1 MYSAQEHEKNMIDL
15 DTLDNLGKQ
24 LNLTLGLSFW
34 RLISDSSTWGF
45 DNQGYAT
52 TQAIDSFLKH
62 FGNLFSELGVYINST
77 KGLIILE

>member
-1 MYSAQEHEKNMIDL
+1 MYSAQKHEKIMIDL

-52 TQAIDSFLKH
+52 TQASFLKH